1 MRPPGFVWAGALLV
15 ACAAGASCSTSAPS
29 TPAPTTPA
37 PNRASVSIASM
48 SVTAAHPGEG
58 GYGYRVVLHLKESG
72 GMAATIK
79 AVDLTFMN
87 GANVVTSSHFDS
99 PIPATNNVMP
109 ANAVADTRELITT
122 DTAASHPY
130 AASVSARVTYT
141 DVSALE
147 SSVNGSAEVPAPNE
161 PPAPPPTSSPSTYTL
176 RGVITEQGTDRGLE
190 GARVETLNG
199 ANAGKATLTD
209 AAGAYTL
216 SGLTGETFRIRA
228 SMAGFDSGEQNVTV
242 PDTTRADLAL
252 RPTPPATSACAYTV
266 TPSGAVNVSFA
277 ADQFGFTVTRTSG
290 SCSWQAS
297 SDVSWISL
305 SGTSGSGDASL
316 TVSRQPNALFVQ
328 RSGVITVS
336 WTGGSAQ
343 LTVRQSGEPGFCRG
357 VSFAVGGQTSI
368 SVPTSGGSYGADVTP
383 EAGTPPGAC
392 AMWNATASAGI
403 TLGGT
408 IGPTPGQVPFTV
420 QPNGTGSPRT
430 LTVTINI
437 SGRGT
442 FAVTVN
448 QN

>member
-1 MRPPGFVWAGALLV
+1 MRPSRSVWAGVLLV
-15 ACAAGASCSTSAPS
+15 ACAAVAGCSTSPPA
-29 TPAPTTPA
+29 TPTPTRPA
-37 PNRASVSIASM
+37 ANRASVSITSM
-48 SVTAAHPGEG
+48 SVAAARATEG
-58 GYGYRVVLHLKESG
+58 GYGYRVVLHLKESA

-99 PIPATNNVMP
+99 PIPSTNNVTP
-109 ANAVADTRELITT
+109 ANGAADTRELVTT

-141 DVSALE
+141 DVSAVE
-147 SSVNGSAEVPAPNE
+147 SSVNGSADVPALNE
-161 PPAPPPTSSPSTYTL
+161 TSPGPATSNYTL

-209 AAGAYTL
+209 AAGGYTL
-216 SGLTGETFRIRA
+216 TGLIGETFRMRA
-228 SMAGFDSGEQNVTV
+228 SMTGFDSGEQNVTV

-252 RPTPPATSACAYTV
+252 RRTPPAASACAYTV
-266 TPSGAVNVSFA
+266 TPSDAVNVSFA
-277 ADQFGFTVTRTSG
+277 ADQFALTVTRTSG
-290 SCSWQAS
+290 SCPWQAS

-316 TVSRQPNALFVQ
+316 MVSRQPNAFFTQ
-328 RSGVITVS
+328 RIGVITVS
-336 WTGGSAQ
+336 WAGGSAQ

-357 VSFAVGGQTSI
+357 VSFTIGGQTSI
-368 SVPTSGGSYGADVTP
+368 SVPTSGGSYNAAVTP

-392 AMWNATASAGI
+392 AMWSATASSGI

-408 IGPTPGQVPFTV
+408 SGPTPGQVPFTV

-437 SGRGT
+437 VGRGT